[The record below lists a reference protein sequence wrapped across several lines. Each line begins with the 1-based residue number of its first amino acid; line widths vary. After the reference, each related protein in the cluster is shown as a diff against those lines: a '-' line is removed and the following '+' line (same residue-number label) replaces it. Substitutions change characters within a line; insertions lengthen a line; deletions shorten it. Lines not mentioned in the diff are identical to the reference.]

1 MPIGDFF
8 PEELREQLSE
18 NNLKIGSVLRY
29 GRTDTN
35 PPKPKFGVVVGFDA
49 YNIWFASVYIN
60 SEINPYLFP
69 TQRLRDL
76 HLPLEAKD
84 SSYLSHDSFV
94 DCSQIHVDDVNTIKT
109 LMTNDINIHVGNLS
123 DADCK
128 QVLATL
134 KTAHTIPAKIKQRYG
149 LM

>member
-1 MPIGDFF
+1 M
-8 PEELREQLSE
+8 
-18 NNLKIGSVLRY
+18 
-29 GRTDTN
+29 
-35 PPKPKFGVVVGFDA
+35 
-49 YNIWFASVYIN
+49 
-60 SEINPYLFP
+60 
-69 TQRLRDL
+69 
-76 HLPLEAKD
+76 PLEAKD

-134 KTAHTIPAKIKQRYG
+134 KTAHTIPPKIKQRYG